1 MLYTCEQVSN
11 GHPDKLCDQISD
23 AILADCL
30 VHDPMTRA
38 GIECLIK
45 NDQIVIAG
53 EITSKHDP
61 DYELIAKMVL
71 DGVGVDDPYKYK
83 VTTLVTKQSGDI
95 AMGVDKF
102 GAGDQGMM
110 FGYACD
116 ETPEMLPLPY
126 VIATDA
132 LKILRKKNHPFLKP
146 DAKSQVSFDYD
157 KHRIDTFLISTQHT
171 EEATDKQVREAVWE
185 AMIEAAKKHG
195 MNTDY
200 KVLVNPTGR
209 FVLGGSFAD
218 AGLTGRKIIA
228 DTYGG
233 VCRHGGG
240 AFSGKDPTKVDRSAA
255 YMARKIAKDIIRA
268 GWAHRCEVQLA
279 YAIGIA
285 EPVSIR
291 VDTFNTGVNDAH
303 LVEEIRKKYDLT
315 PQGIITELDLR
326 NVDYNRVSAYGH
338 FTDQTLPWEV

>member
-1 MLYTCEQVSN
+1 M
-11 GHPDKLCDQISD
+11 
-23 AILADCL
+23 
-30 VHDPMTRA
+30 
-38 GIECLIK
+38 
-45 NDQIVIAG
+45 
-53 EITSKHDP
+53 
-61 DYELIAKMVL
+61 
-71 DGVGVDDPYKYK
+71 
-83 VTTLVTKQSGDI
+83 
-95 AMGVDKF
+95 
-102 GAGDQGMM
+102 
-110 FGYACD
+110 
-116 ETPEMLPLPY
+116 
-126 VIATDA
+126 
-132 LKILRKKNHPFLKP
+132 
-146 DAKSQVSFDYD
+146 
-157 KHRIDTFLISTQHT
+157 
-171 EEATDKQVREAVWE
+171 REAVWE

>member
-1 MLYTCEQVSN
+1 
-11 GHPDKLCDQISD
+11 
-23 AILADCL
+23 
-30 VHDPMTRA
+30 
-38 GIECLIK
+38 
-45 NDQIVIAG
+45 
-53 EITSKHDP
+53 
-61 DYELIAKMVL
+61 MVL

-315 PQGIITELDLR
+315 PQSIITELDLR

>member
-23 AILADCL
+23 AILTKCL

-61 DYELIAKMVL
+61 DYDMIAKMVL

-171 EEATDKQVREAVWE
+171 EGATDEQVREAVCE
-185 AMIEAAKKHG
+185 AMIEASEKHG

-268 GWAHRCEVQLA
+268 GWAHCCEVQLA
-279 YAIGIA
+279 YAIGVA

-291 VDTFNTGVNDAH
+291 VETFNMGVNDAH

>member
-23 AILADCL
+23 AILTDCL

-116 ETPEMLPLPY
+116 ETPEKLPLPY

-132 LKILRKKNHPFLKP
+132 LKILRKKNPPFLKP

-171 EEATDKQVREAVWE
+171 EEATDEQVREAVCE
-185 AMIEAAKKHG
+185 AMNEAAKKHG

>member
-23 AILADCL
+23 AILTDCL

-61 DYELIAKMVL
+61 DYEL
-71 DGVGVDDPYKYK
+71 
-83 VTTLVTKQSGDI
+83 
-95 AMGVDKF
+95 
-102 GAGDQGMM
+102 
-110 FGYACD
+110 
-116 ETPEMLPLPY
+116 
-126 VIATDA
+126 
-132 LKILRKKNHPFLKP
+132 
-146 DAKSQVSFDYD
+146 
-157 KHRIDTFLISTQHT
+157 
-171 EEATDKQVREAVWE
+171 
-185 AMIEAAKKHG
+185 
-195 MNTDY
+195 
-200 KVLVNPTGR
+200 
-209 FVLGGSFAD
+209 
-218 AGLTGRKIIA
+218 
-228 DTYGG
+228 
-233 VCRHGGG
+233 
-240 AFSGKDPTKVDRSAA
+240 
-255 YMARKIAKDIIRA
+255 AKDIIRA

>member
-1 MLYTCEQVSN
+1 MLSR
-11 GHPDKLCDQISD
+11 PLWWLMK
-23 AILADCL
+23 
-30 VHDPMTRA
+30 
-38 GIECLIK
+38 
-45 NDQIVIAG
+45 
-53 EITSKHDP
+53 
-61 DYELIAKMVL
+61 
-71 DGVGVDDPYKYK
+71 
-83 VTTLVTKQSGDI
+83 TTPS
-95 AMGVDKF
+95 
-102 GAGDQGMM
+102 
-110 FGYACD
+110 
-116 ETPEMLPLPY
+116 
-126 VIATDA
+126 
-132 LKILRKKNHPFLKP
+132 
-146 DAKSQVSFDYD
+146 
-157 KHRIDTFLISTQHT
+157 T